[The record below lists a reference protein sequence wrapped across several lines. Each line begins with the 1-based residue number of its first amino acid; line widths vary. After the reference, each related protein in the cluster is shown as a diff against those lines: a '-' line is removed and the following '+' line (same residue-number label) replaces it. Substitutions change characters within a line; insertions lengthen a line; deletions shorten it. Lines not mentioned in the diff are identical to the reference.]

1 MLINVKQSII
11 IQFWVWYYTE
21 AVRSL
26 IKIWFD
32 FIRFVKEYYSIPLLL
47 KTLFSP
53 WRRDITKRP
62 RGFDLK
68 KLFEV
73 FAFNA
78 ISRGFGFIVRFFTI
92 ALGTVCLIG
101 VIVLGFFALILWV
114 FLPFI
119 LLGLI
124 FIGLALIFGS

>member
-11 IQFWVWYYTE
+11 VQFWVWYYTE
-21 AVRSL
+21 AVKSL

-53 WRRDITKRP
+53 WRRDITKKP

-68 KLFEV
+68 KLFEAL
-73 FAFNA
+73 AFNA
-78 ISRGFGFIVRFFTI
+78 ISRGFGFIARFFTI
-92 ALGTVCLIG
+92 MLGLINLFG
-101 VIVLGFFALILWV
+101 VLILGFLALILWI

-124 FIGLALIFGS
+124 LTGFILLF